1 MNHRPGRRHSRQNR
15 VFAWMLVALWTGI
28 GLGCV
33 PPGGARGPARPTD
46 PDADVLFTS
55 LRDARTKMNAR
66 VPTWV
71 SALEPL
77 ARDGALQLAKGGL
90 GRLVVHD
97 IASKAANGFGHNV
110 SVWWFITD
118 NLRGVDWPPE
128 LLSGRSLLVSLG
140 VALMQTTAPGRYAV
154 VVILPEPGMGMSG

>member
-1 MNHRPGRRHSRQNR
+1 MNHRQHRWNRQNR
-15 VFAWMLVALWTGI
+15 LIASILVSLWTGI

-46 PDADVLFTS
+46 PDADVLFAS
-55 LRDARTKMNAR
+55 LREARTRINAR
-66 VPTWV
+66 APTWV

-77 ARDGALQLAKGGL
+77 ARSGALQLAKGGL
-90 GRLVVHD
+90 GRSVVHD
-97 IASKAANGFGHNV
+97 VSSRAANGFGHNV
-110 SVWWFITD
+110 IVWWFVTD
-118 NLRGVDWPPE
+118 DLRAIEWPPE

-154 VVILPEPGMGMSG
+154 VVILPEPGPGMSG